1 MTTTVDPA
9 AKPKARFV
17 VMYDTPSDVDAFE
30 RHYNDVHIPLA
41 KQYPGLRRYTRS
53 HQPAVVI
60 GEPCYMVVMLDW
72 DDMAAL
78 EAALGSETAGAPP
91 GCHGEPDLLRDL
103 PRHDPAARRGLI
115 GQANSRVDRAGG
127 TVARPLTSVGPAT
140 QRPTALQGDT
150 PRDRAEAAR

>member
-53 HQPAVVI
+53 HQP
-60 GEPCYMVVMLDW
+60 
-72 DDMAAL
+72 
-78 EAALGSETAGAPP
+78 GS
-91 GCHGEPDLLRDL
+91 
-103 PRHDPAARRGLI
+103 
-115 GQANSRVDRAGG
+115 
-127 TVARPLTSVGPAT
+127 
-140 QRPTALQGDT
+140 
-150 PRDRAEAAR
+150 RDRRAVLYGRDAGLGRYGCAGSRARV